1 MWKANTGISINI
13 LKFGSGAVLTVLLL
27 LRCHSAH

>member
-27 LRCHSAH
+27 WCYSVR